1 MNKVIVTLGLMC
13 VLTSPLAAQTSD
25 ERYELNKPIPIAA
38 RRLAIHGVELAA
50 RDRAEAG
57 VVLLKKAIAL
67 APNYVW
73 AHHKYVQVRTFNQG
87 QYDDVRAE
95 YDRLMSKEPD
105 NPIYPLIIAETSF
118 GLSESTRPLYERV
131 VELAPNWAWAH
142 YAKAH
147 LYIVDGNIP
156 ITEMRNETKQLMVAE
171 IRKCI
176 ELDPTT
182 SAYSWLVFVLVD
194 GLGSTGE
201 AISVAEKWADQPE
214 YRAEALKRLW
224 QLRLAKEKESA
235 EAKTSLGKEL
245 TQLLQSTRD
254 VKTLAAVRSAY
265 LDLLK
270 DAASADKA
278 KSAIQRIDPA
288 WYPEQGEA
296 WHLFWRDESGIPHFR
311 PVVNH
316 QAAIFHQINQLDDA
330 NPKEKILG
338 LENLLSQ
345 KLGRELRIHIYQQI
359 LRAAERV
366 KDDPVY
372 IKYGEAWRL
381 LEPGDAGLLAKLAIA
396 RANQNLDLARALG
409 YAQLAERA
417 TTEFRPAQRPRNS
430 PPEWFAWQFPETQQR
445 SFYKSVRARALDALG
460 WVLYRM
466 GDYAAAEDKLRQSCA
481 IIRGERNL
489 LHLSESLRKL
499 GRSNEAEAA
508 ARDANNIWLE
518 SLKRQMVSR
527 PSSDFRLD
535 GLAGLRIKLSDL
547 KGKVVLIDFW
557 ATWCAPCEQE
567 MPHLVK
573 LYEKYKDR
581 GFEILAISVDSKS
594 ELYKVGPFANTHKLN
609 FPVLFDDGVSG
620 LYQVRAYPTT
630 IFIDRSGNVRYSAS
644 GFDADRARVIEAV
657 INELLK

>member
-1 MNKVIVTLGLMC
+1 MNKGVATLGLMC
-13 VLTSPLAAQTSD
+13 VLSSPLAAQTSD
-25 ERYELNKPIPIAA
+25 QRNGLNKPIPPAA
-38 RRLAIHGVELAA
+38 RQLALRGVELAA
-50 RDRAEAG
+50 HDRAAAG
-57 VVLLKKAIAL
+57 IVLLKKAFAL

-95 YDRLMSKEPD
+95 YDRLMAKEPD
-105 NPIYPLIIAETSF
+105 NPIYPLIIAETSY

-131 VELAPNWAWAH
+131 VKLAPNWAWAH
-142 YAKAH
+142 YARAH
-147 LYIVDGNIP
+147 LYTGDGNGP
-156 ITEMRNETKQLMVAE
+156 ITALKDETKQLMVAE

-194 GLGSTGE
+194 GLGKTDE

-214 YRAEALKRLW
+214 YRTEALKRLW
-224 QLRLAKEKESA
+224 QLRLTKEKESA

-254 VKTLAAVRSAY
+254 VKTLVAVRSAY

-270 DAASADKA
+270 DAESAEKV
-278 KSAIQRIDPA
+278 KRAIRRIDPT

-316 QAAIFHQINQLDDA
+316 QAAIFHQVNQLDDA
-330 NPKEKILG
+330 NPKEKILA
-338 LENLLSQ
+338 LENLLLQ
-345 KLGRELRIHIYQQI
+345 RPAREVRIHIYQQI

-366 KDDPVY
+366 RDDAVY

-381 LEPGDAGLLAKLAIA
+381 LEPGDAGLVAKLAIA
-396 RANQNLDLARALG
+396 RANQNLDLAKALS
-409 YAQLAERA
+409 YAQMAERA

-445 SFYKSVRARALDALG
+445 STYKSLRARALDAVG
-460 WVLYRM
+460 WVLYKM

-499 GRSNEAEAA
+499 GRTEDADAA

-518 SLKRQMVSR
+518 SLKRQLVTR
-527 PSSDFRLD
+527 PSSDFQLEGARGKKNQTPTLERQSRPDRLL
-535 GLAGLRIKLSDL
+535 G
-547 KGKVVLIDFW
+547 
-557 ATWCAPCEQE
+557 
-567 MPHLVK
+567 HLV
-573 LYEKYKDR
+573 R
-581 GFEILAISVDSKS
+581 A
-594 ELYKVGPFANTHKLN
+594 
-609 FPVLFDDGVSG
+609 
-620 LYQVRAYPTT
+620 VRARDAPTRKT
-630 IFIDRSGNVRYSAS
+630 V
-644 GFDADRARVIEAV
+644 
-657 INELLK
+657 